1 MAKESTYSA
10 KVQEPGGSGGLSVSH
25 DAECNNASNS
35 SSARLEARKKL
46 EAYLDEKRLRQE
58 IDDDLL

>member
-10 KVQEPGGSGGLSVSH
+10 KVQEPGGSGGLSANNDVEHS
-25 DAECNNASNS
+25 NASS
-35 SSARLEARKKL
+35 TSSARLEARKKL